1 MLESLISS
9 KTRIKLLM
17 KFFVNGQNTAW
28 LRGLESEF
36 GESSNAIRIELN
48 RLEKAGLIQGEAQG
62 NKKLFRAN
70 THHPLFHELHNIV
83 LKTMGID
90 HILNS
95 VVEKLGEVEKVFL
108 AGELARGMDS
118 KIVDLVIIGK
128 IDRSYL
134 QKLCE
139 KAEKLVNRNIRSLVL
154 EQEGLLKDY
163 PTLNSEELLLI
174 WSQETAKDSGE

>member
-1 MLESLISS
+1 
-9 KTRIKLLM
+9 
-17 KFFVNGQNTAW
+17 
-28 LRGLESEF
+28 
-36 GESSNAIRIELN
+36 
-48 RLEKAGLIQGEAQG
+48 
-62 NKKLFRAN
+62 
-70 THHPLFHELHNIV
+70 
-83 LKTMGID
+83 MGID

>member
-1 MLESLISS
+1 
-9 KTRIKLLM
+9 
-17 KFFVNGQNTAW
+17 
-28 LRGLESEF
+28 
-36 GESSNAIRIELN
+36 
-48 RLEKAGLIQGEAQG
+48 
-62 NKKLFRAN
+62 
-70 THHPLFHELHNIV
+70 
-83 LKTMGID
+83 MGID

-139 KAEKLVNRNIRSLVL
+139 KAEKLVHRNIRSLVL
-154 EQEGLLKDY
+154 EQEALLKDY
-163 PTLNSEELLLI
+163 PTLSSEELLLI
-174 WSQETAKDSGE
+174 WSQHPEK

>member
-17 KFFVNGQNTAW
+17 KFFINGQNTAW

-62 NKKLFRAN
+62 NKKMFKAN
-70 THHPLFHELHNIV
+70 ISHPLFHELHNIV
-83 LKTMGID
+83 LKTVGID
-90 HILNS
+90 HIINS

-108 AGELARGMDS
+108 SGELAKGMDS
-118 KIVDLVIIGK
+118 KIVDLIIIGK
-128 IDRSYL
+128 IDRGYL
-134 QKLCE
+134 QKLSE
-139 KAEKLVNRNIRSLVL
+139 KAEKLVKRNIRSLVL
-154 EQEGLLKDY
+154 EQEALLKDY

-174 WSQETAKDSGE
+174 WSQNPQK